1 MTNPI
6 IEKMGRGP
14 CCDKDGVKKGP
25 WTPEEDQL
33 LVQYIQKHG
42 LGCWRS
48 LPKNAG
54 LLRCGKSCRLR
65 WTNYLRPDIK
75 RGPFSPAEEAT
86 IVHLHGMLGNKW
98 AYMASQLPGRTDNEI
113 KNFWNTHLKKRLT
126 STGPKLQINQSSSS
140 SEPINIKCESPSTRH
155 MVQWESAR
163 VEAEARLSMQSLLLK
178 SKSTDKSHP
187 DIFLQLW
194 KSEVG
199 EAFRIIEEKDGKTS
213 ESIVSDTPLSI
224 KNEPV
229 LLDDTV
235 SPMPSKTTTFI
246 DTTQEQEEDTCKPNE
261 DVMTV
266 SDSIGSNEFADST
279 DTALKLLLDFPGGND
294 MEFIGEES
302 EFFQLP

>member
-1 MTNPI
+1 M
-6 IEKMGRGP
+6 
-14 CCDKDGVKKGP
+14 
-25 WTPEEDQL
+25 
-33 LVQYIQKHG
+33 
-42 LGCWRS
+42 
-48 LPKNAG
+48 
-54 LLRCGKSCRLR
+54 
-65 WTNYLRPDIK
+65 
-75 RGPFSPAEEAT
+75 
-86 IVHLHGMLGNKW
+86 
-98 AYMASQLPGRTDNEI
+98 
-113 KNFWNTHLKKRLT
+113 
-126 STGPKLQINQSSSS
+126 QINQSSS
-140 SEPINIKCESPSTRH
+140 SEPINIKRESPSTRH

-178 SKSTDKSHP
+178 SKSTDKCHP

-235 SPMPSKTTTFI
+235 SPVPSKTTTFI
-246 DTTQEQEEDTCKPNE
+246 DTTQEQEDTCKPNE

>member
-1 MTNPI
+1 
-6 IEKMGRGP
+6 
-14 CCDKDGVKKGP
+14 
-25 WTPEEDQL
+25 
-33 LVQYIQKHG
+33 
-42 LGCWRS
+42 
-48 LPKNAG
+48 
-54 LLRCGKSCRLR
+54 
-65 WTNYLRPDIK
+65 
-75 RGPFSPAEEAT
+75 
-86 IVHLHGMLGNKW
+86 
-98 AYMASQLPGRTDNEI
+98 
-113 KNFWNTHLKKRLT
+113 
-126 STGPKLQINQSSSS
+126 
-140 SEPINIKCESPSTRH
+140 

-178 SKSTDKSHP
+178 SKSTAKSHP

-213 ESIVSDTPLSI
+213 E
-224 KNEPV
+224 K
-229 LLDDTV
+229 
-235 SPMPSKTTTFI
+235 K
-246 DTTQEQEEDTCKPNE
+246 QEEDTCKPNE

>member
-1 MTNPI
+1 MPH
-6 IEKMGRGP
+6 
-14 CCDKDGVKKGP
+14 
-25 WTPEEDQL
+25 L
-33 LVQYIQKHG
+33 LDFPSFYSV
-42 LGCWRS
+42 L
-48 LPKNAG
+48 NAL
-54 LLRCGKSCRLR
+54 LLR
-65 WTNYLRPDIK
+65 
-75 RGPFSPAEEAT
+75 
-86 IVHLHGMLGNKW
+86 W

-126 STGPKLQINQSSSS
+126 SIGPKLKINQSSSS

-235 SPMPSKTTTFI
+235 SPMPSKTTTVI
-246 DTTQEQEEDTCKPNE
+246 DTTQGQEEDTCKPNE